1 MQKRAFPHKLCISLW
16 KTPPRRGI
24 TMENF
29 VSLRTLHKLWAG
41 KAAGL
46 ALACLI
52 LFASCGAVDS
62 SAAAGAPA
70 GEPRPNI
77 LISNDDGI
85 DAPGIVALVREISK
99 FASVTVAAPSQS
111 ASGASHSKT
120 SGDPIFTTEAV
131 KDGVRWYGIRAT
143 PATCV
148 RLALESLLEKKPD
161 FVLSGINRGENLGVI
176 TFYSATLGSAR
187 EAALSGI
194 TAVALNLESG
204 PNMDYSAAA
213 EFAAALVQ
221 MLEKNPIKKGLFLN
235 VNVPA
240 LPKDKL
246 KGVLAVPIDLQPP
259 YERFEKG
266 TAPDGRTYYR
276 NTYRPLVAGTE
287 KTDVWAVRNGF
298 ISVSPLSID
307 QTDRAALASLEA
319 LKLEDWKK

>member
-1 MQKRAFPHKLCISLW
+1 
-16 KTPPRRGI
+16 
-24 TMENF
+24 MENS
-29 VSLRTLHKLWAG
+29 VSLRTLHKFWAG
-41 KAAGL
+41 RAAGR
-46 ALACLI
+46 ALLCLV
-52 LFASCGAVDS
+52 LFVSCGAVDS
-62 SAAAGAPA
+62 SAAAGAP
-70 GEPRPNI
+70 PRDSRLNI

-85 DAPGIVALVREISK
+85 DAPGIVALAREISK
-99 FASVTVAAPSQS
+99 FASVTVAAPAQS

-120 SGDPIFTTEAV
+120 SGEPIFLAEAV

-148 RLALESLLEKKPD
+148 RLALESLLTEKPD

-187 EAALSGI
+187 EAAFSGI
-194 TAVALNLESG
+194 TSIALNLESG
-204 PNMDYSAAA
+204 PNMDYTAAA

-221 MLEKNPIKKGLFLN
+221 SLEKNPIKAGLFLN

-266 TAPDGRTYYR
+266 TTPDGRTYYW
-276 NTYRPLVAGTE
+276 NSYRPLVAGTE
-287 KTDVWAVRNGF
+287 KTDVWAVRNGY

-307 QTDRAALASLEA
+307 QSDRAALTSLEA